1 MEKVAAV
8 ILAAGKGTRMKSAL
22 PKVLHKVCG
31 KPMVQYVLD
40 AASKA
45 GAEKRILVVGFG
57 RQKVEEVLG
66 SYYDYV
72 EQKEQL
78 GTGHA
83 IRQTA
88 DLLADY
94 QGDVLVI
101 CGDTPLLRAETLKEF
116 LQYHRMKKA
125 KATILTAHLE
135 QPFGYGRIIRSNEGK
150 VEKIVEE
157 KDASAAEK
165 TVQEINTGTYC
176 FSAPELFTYL
186 NEITTDNAQGEYYLT
201 DVIALLRQ
209 DNLAVEAFLTQVAE
223 ETGGVNSRRH
233 LAEAERLMNQRTLQ
247 RLMDEGVTIVSP
259 ENTFIQPDV
268 QVGRDT
274 VIYPFTILEGRTVIG
289 SDCFI
294 GPNSRIAHSI
304 IGRGTIVEQSTVLE
318 SVLGAECKVGP
329 FAYIRPGS
337 EVKDQVKIGDFVEIK
352 KTIIGQG
359 SKVPHHSYLGDA
371 EVGTGVN
378 IGAGT
383 ITCNY
388 DGKNKYKTVIGDRV
402 FVGSNTNLVAPV
414 SIGVGAVIGAGSTV
428 NKNVPDRA
436 LGIARAKQKNIADW
450 KKEEE

>member
-22 PKVLHKVCG
+22 PKILHKVCG
-31 KPMVQYVLD
+31 KPMVQHVLE
-40 AASKA
+40 AAWEA

-57 RQKVEEVLG
+57 RQRVEEALG
-66 SYYDYV
+66 PDYDYV

-83 IRQTA
+83 VKQTA

-101 CGDTPLLRAETLKEF
+101 CGDTPLLRGETLKGL
-116 LQYHRMKKA
+116 LQYHRTKKA
-125 KATILTAHLE
+125 KATILTAHLAE
-135 QPFGYGRIIRSNEGK
+135 PFGYGRIIRSAEGQ

-165 TVQEINTGTYC
+165 AVQEINTGTYC

-186 NEITTDNAQGEYYLT
+186 NKITTDNAQGEYYLT

-209 DNLAVEAFLTQVAE
+209 DNLAVEACLAE
-223 ETGGVNSRRH
+223 DADETGGVNSRRH
-233 LAEAERLMNQRTLQ
+233 LAEAERLLNQRTLQ

-259 ENTFIQPDV
+259 ENTFIQPEV
-268 QVGRDT
+268 QVGQDT

-294 GPNSRIAHSI
+294 GPNSRIANSV
-304 IGRGTIVEQSTVLE
+304 IGQGTIVEQSTVLE
-318 SVLGAECKVGP
+318 SVLGADCKVGP
-329 FAYIRPGS
+329 FAYVRPGS
-337 EVKDQVKIGDFVEIK
+337 EAKDQVKIGDFVEIK
-352 KTIIGQG
+352 KTVIGQG

-371 EVGTGVN
+371 EVGAGVN

-388 DGKNKYKTVIGDRV
+388 DGKNKHKTVIGDKV

-414 SIGVGAVIGAGSTV
+414 NIGAGAVIGAGSTV